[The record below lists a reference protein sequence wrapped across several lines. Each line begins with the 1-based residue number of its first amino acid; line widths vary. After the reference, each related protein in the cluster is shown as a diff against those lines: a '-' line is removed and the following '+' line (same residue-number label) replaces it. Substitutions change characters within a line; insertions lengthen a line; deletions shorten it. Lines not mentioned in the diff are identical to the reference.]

1 MAPQAPGGVQLDLVP
16 RAFYA
21 GGPSPARV
29 AARAPPLTGLYR
41 YQRRERIRR
50 VAAYAGLTR
59 AETALLRDALEHNP
73 SLPTVTAD
81 HMIENVVG
89 TFSLPMG
96 LATNFRING
105 KEYLV
110 PMVTEEPS
118 VVAAASHAA
127 KLARP
132 NGFAASASGPVM
144 IGQVH
149 LEKVKD
155 PLGAAEDVFRRRM
168 EVLRAARVAD
178 SSLERKGG
186 GPVDLE
192 VRVLRSGRQVFLV
205 VHLLVDVGDA
215 MGANAVNTRCE
226 RVAPYLERLTGGKA
240 RLRILSNLA
249 DRRLATARATFDRDE
264 LGGKRVVDAILTAQ
278 RIAEADPYRCATH
291 NKGIMNGIDA
301 VCLATGNDWRA
312 VEAGAHAYAAKSG
325 RYEPLTRYSKNAKG
339 DLVGEIELPLALG
352 IVGGSTQ
359 VNPMAALALKIL
371 HVETGRELAEVV
383 AAVGLA
389 QNLAAVRALVTE
401 GIQPGHMRLHK
412 RLER

>member
-1 MAPQAPGGVQLDLVP
+1 MRSAPFASFYRLP
-16 RAFYA
+16 RAKRIQ
-21 GGPSPARV
+21 RV
-29 AARAPPLTGLYR
+29 AEFANLTK
-41 YQRRERIRR
+41 
-50 VAAYAGLTR
+50 
-59 AETALLRDALEHNP
+59 AETALLKETLEGNP
-73 SLPTVTAD
+73 GLSAVTAD

-89 TFSLPMG
+89 TFSLPFG
-96 LATNFRING
+96 LAPHFLVNG
-105 KEYLV
+105 KEYVV
-110 PMVTEEPS
+110 PMVIEEPS

-132 NGFAASASGPVM
+132 DGGFTANASGPIM

-149 LEKVKD
+149 LERIKD
-155 PLGAAEDVFRRRM
+155 PIEAAEEVFRRRM
-168 EVLRAARVAD
+168 DILRAARVAD
-178 SSLERKGG
+178 SSLERKGA

-192 VRVLRSGRQVFLV
+192 VRVLRSQKQIFLV
-205 VHLLVDVGDA
+205 VHLLIDVGDA

-249 DRRLATARATFDRDE
+249 DRRLASARAVFDRDE
-264 LGGKRVVDAILTAQ
+264 LGGKKVVDAILTAT
-278 RIAEADPYRCATH
+278 RIADADPYRGATH
-291 NKGIMNGIDA
+291 NKGILNGIDA
-301 VCLATGNDWRA
+301 LCVATGNDWRA

-325 RYEPLTRYSKNAKG
+325 RYESLTRFSKNARG

-371 HVETGRELAEVV
+371 RVESAKELSQVA

-389 QNLAAVRALVTE
+389 QNVAALRALVTE
-401 GIQPGHMRLHK
+401 GIQAGHMRLH
-412 RLER
+412 RRVER